1 MGKKK
6 SKTKLQ
12 PKPEAKSPRWLPW
25 TLAVGC
31 LILLGI
37 AALIVV
43 PRHPAITE
51 PTPPPTGIGQRYV
64 YRITE
69 GVFSSYVGGK
79 VIEEDKLGR
88 RLGRYAVEA
97 GWEKDGE
104 KLSSEKL
111 KAEVYAI
118 NNVPGEVAVALKFLD
133 KGEAITTDH
142 YYVILNPQAD
152 LTAVSDYVIPDWT
165 PNNPGDE

>member
-1 MGKKK
+1 MDINR
-6 SKTKLQ
+6 THL
-12 PKPEAKSPRWLPW
+12 PRR
-25 TLAVGC
+25 
-31 LILLGI
+31 LLWVL
-37 AALIVV
+37 AALMLLCSGCGAK
-43 PRHPAITE
+43 PTE
-51 PTPPPTGIGQRYV
+51 AAATTTTTTAATTTFVFTGERYV